1 MELIVT
7 IYHKILKH
15 EANVSI
21 GVCYVY
27 RGNLSMFRIIA
38 ICGSS
43 RIDTYID
50 IVLKAI
56 LQLKRRI
63 KFNLK

>member
-50 IVLKAI
+50 IVL
-56 LQLKRRI
+56 
-63 KFNLK
+63 